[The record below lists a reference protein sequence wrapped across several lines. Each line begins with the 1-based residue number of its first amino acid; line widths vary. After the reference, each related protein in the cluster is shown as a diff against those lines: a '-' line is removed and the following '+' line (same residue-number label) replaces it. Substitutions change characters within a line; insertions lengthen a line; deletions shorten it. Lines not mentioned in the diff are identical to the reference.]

1 MIPAVKGRNH
11 LIGRKQEAGPATC
24 RASDCGETYI
34 PYNEKDR
41 LLCPSPI
48 CKKPRPVRG
57 FLHLSRGKCAPKAC
71 MQLLAKTRKSG
82 VAAFPTCSG
91 PACCRALPYFE
102 SLQITFWPRSPSRR
116 RITSGRSAAS
126 PWSTVMWQSQPP
138 GREMGSREGIA
149 PFSWTDGTIRSPLL
163 MGMRCGF
170 CKVHHVSFSLLL
182 HIGAVK
188 QNTKENGHDSCRLSA
203 QIPGG

>member
-11 LIGRKQEAGPATC
+11 LIGRKQEAGPACC

-34 PYNEKDR
+34 PYNEKIVCPALHQSAKSRDLCVDFCTYQGASVRRRRACSPLQR
-41 LLCPSPI
+41 L
-48 CKKPRPVRG
+48 
-57 FLHLSRGKCAPKAC
+57 GK
-71 MQLLAKTRKSG
+71 
-82 VAAFPTCSG
+82 VAFATFPTCSG
-91 PACCRALPYFE
+91 PACCRALSYFE
-102 SLQITFWPRSPSRR
+102 FLQITFWPRSPSRR

-126 PWSTVMWQSQPP
+126 PWSTVIWQSQPP
-138 GREMGSREGIA
+138 EREMGSREGIA
-149 PFSWTDGTIRSPLL
+149 PFSWTDGTMRSPLL
-163 MGMRCGF
+163 MGMRRGF